1 MALQDAGL
9 AGLARANPSNWELM
23 GRREKL
29 IAIRETTGYWPI
41 VVTRS
46 SQYCH
51 CYFCLKSGEE
61 RRDKWWSDQQV
72 ENVIIITTLA
82 NDLLLQNIFWRKG
95 WMNLTVYCCRNNS
108 RNHRHY
114 SVLVTH
120 FVLYQGKMYKPWDI
134 NIFSALFHI
143 NGVEINWLIGSNWE
157 IALYFLSDNQT
168 ISSV

>member
-1 MALQDAGL
+1 MLLLNKDFLKLDLPTSIITLILLLLLVRTYYLISETNHKECMGLQEAGL
-9 AGLARANPSNWELM
+9 ASLARAKPSNWELM

-72 ENVIIITTLA
+72 ENVIIITRLA

-95 WMNLTVYCCRNNS
+95 WMNLTVFCCRNNS
-108 RNHRHY
+108 RNHRH
-114 SVLVTH
+114 
-120 FVLYQGKMYKPWDI
+120 
-134 NIFSALFHI
+134 
-143 NGVEINWLIGSNWE
+143 
-157 IALYFLSDNQT
+157 
-168 ISSV
+168 